1 MNFSPNYY
9 MGQNA
14 SNQGI
19 IWVNGLEGAKGFQ
32 LMPGTNAILL
42 DSENDGMMYIKS
54 VDGIGM
60 GNIRTFKYEEVK
72 TTKPDYITRTE
83 FDELLKAIREGN
95 NGKSTIQSAKSKSDR
110 ADA

>member
-1 MNFSPNYY
+1 MNLPNNFF
-9 MGQNA
+9 MGQNGA
-14 SNQGI
+14 NQGI

-32 LMPGTNAILL
+32 MIPGSNAILM

-72 TTKPDYITRTE
+72 PQKPDYITRAE
-83 FDELLKAIREGN
+83 FEELINAIREGN
-95 NGKSTIQSAKSKSDR
+95 NGKSTLQSTKSKNDR
-110 ADA
+110 ADG